1 MAARL
6 LLLAVLIWDCSA
18 LLLGAGTPRHFVAR
32 DTVTR
37 RGATVQMDLSSLV
50 SDHPGLLVKGDLDEL
65 KGSLDH
71 LNIAI
76 AVVGADVFAKFASW
90 WDLKQG
96 VVGLLTEGTEQ
107 QERALSPGSTK
118 LKLDVKRNNAVIEL
132 SVPKRL
138 RGFEEKSFTLRSQD
152 GGKTL
157 SLLFSHER
165 VVQTWQM
172 HLPNTKIVEPEEH
185 KNGLSY
191 TFTKEETAISSPR
204 AKCRIELTRPLVP
217 RPWR

>member
-1 MAARL
+1 MAAGL
-6 LLLAVLIWDCSA
+6 LLLVVLVCDCSA

-71 LNIAI
+71 LNIAF
-76 AVVGADVFAKFASW
+76 AVVGAGVFASW

-96 VVGLLTEGTEQ
+96 VVGLLTKQQ

>member
-1 MAARL
+1 M
-6 LLLAVLIWDCSA
+6 
-18 LLLGAGTPRHFVAR
+18 
-32 DTVTR
+32 
-37 RGATVQMDLSSLV
+37 
-50 SDHPGLLVKGDLDEL
+50 
-65 KGSLDH
+65 
-71 LNIAI
+71 
-76 AVVGADVFAKFASW
+76 
-90 WDLKQG
+90 
-96 VVGLLTEGTEQ
+96 
-107 QERALSPGSTK
+107 
-118 LKLDVKRNNAVIEL
+118 IEL

>member
-71 LNIAI
+71 LNIAF
-76 AVVGADVFAKFASW
+76 AVVGAGVFASW
-90 WDLKQG
+90 WDLKRG
-96 VVGLLTEGTEQ
+96 VVGLLTKQQ

>member
-6 LLLAVLIWDCSA
+6 LLLAVLIRDCSA

-71 LNIAI
+71 LNIAF
-76 AVVGADVFAKFASW
+76 AVVGAGVFASW
-90 WDLKQG
+90 WDLKRG
-96 VVGLLTEGTEQ
+96 VVGLLTKQQ

-191 TFTKEETAISSPR
+191 TFTKEETAINSPR

>member
-18 LLLGAGTPRHFVAR
+18 LLLGAGTPQHLVVR

-50 SDHPGLLVKGDLDEL
+50 SDPGLLVKGGLDEL
-65 KGSLDH
+65 KGSLDE
-71 LNIAI
+71 LNIAF
-76 AVVGADVFAKFASW
+76 AVVGAGVFASW

-96 VVGLLTEGTEQ
+96 FGRLLTEQ
-107 QERALSPGSTK
+107 QERALSPGSTE

>member
-18 LLLGAGTPRHFVAR
+18 LLLGAGTPQHLVVR

-37 RGATVQMDLSSLV
+37 RGATVQMDLFSLV
-50 SDHPGLLVKGDLDEL
+50 SDPGLLVKGGLDEL
-65 KGSLDH
+65 KGSLDE
-71 LNIAI
+71 LNIAF
-76 AVVGADVFAKFASW
+76 AVVGAGVFASW

-96 VVGLLTEGTEQ
+96 FGRLLTEQ
-107 QERALSPGSTK
+107 QERALSPGSTE

>member
-71 LNIAI
+71 LNIAF
-76 AVVGADVFAKFASW
+76 AVVGAGVFASW

-96 VVGLLTEGTEQ
+96 VVGLLTKQQ

>member
-18 LLLGAGTPRHFVAR
+18 LLLGAGTPQHLVVR

-37 RGATVQMDLSSLV
+37 RGATVQMDLFSLV
-50 SDHPGLLVKGDLDEL
+50 SDPGLLVKGGLDEL
-65 KGSLDH
+65 KGSLDE
-71 LNIAI
+71 LNIAF
-76 AVVGADVFAKFASW
+76 AVVGAGVFASW

-96 VVGLLTEGTEQ
+96 FGRLLTEQ
-107 QERALSPGSTK
+107 QERALSPGSTE

-191 TFTKEETAISSPR
+191 TFTKEETAINSPR

>member
-18 LLLGAGTPRHFVAR
+18 LLLGAGTPQHLVVR

-37 RGATVQMDLSSLV
+37 RGATVQMDLFSLV
-50 SDHPGLLVKGDLDEL
+50 SDPGLLVKGGLDEL
-65 KGSLDH
+65 KGSLDE
-71 LNIAI
+71 LNIAF
-76 AVVGADVFAKFASW
+76 AVVGAGVFASW

-107 QERALSPGSTK
+107 QERALSPGSTE